1 MSVNGTADAEA
12 AGLRYSSD
20 EEPGISR
27 RKAGRG
33 FSYRTER
40 GGAVSSERQL
50 TRIRALGIPPAWTA
64 VWICPD
70 ARGHLQATGR
80 DARGRKQYLYHAD
93 WRALRDCSKF
103 DRMEEFGSRLPRVRD
118 RIESDLA
125 LPGLQ
130 RERVLAAVVR
140 LVDETLIRVGSE
152 EYRRTN
158 GSYGATTMRA
168 QHARVDGHHLTV
180 EFKGKS
186 GKLQHAEVDDR
197 QLART
202 MQKLDDLPGRE
213 LFEYLDDDGERRPV
227 RSDDVNGYLGDI
239 SGAEM
244 HRQGLPHL
252 GRERTLRARA
262 QRPRSTRLAHGR
274 EAVDR
279 RGDPRRRDGPRQ
291 HAGRVPRVLRAPA
304 DPGGLRRRRPP
315 ARRDPSSEG
324 PRSLG
329 IGSAQVP
336 ARELMTTRRRPPARW
351 STGGRR
357 ARETS
362 GSRAAAASTSVSII
376 SSATVTVSI

>member
-1 MSVNGTADAEA
+1 MSATGTADAEA

-40 GGAVSSERQL
+40 GGAVKGERQL

-80 DARGRKQYLYHAD
+80 DARGRKQYLYHAE
-93 WRALRDCSKF
+93 WRALRDSSKF

-158 GSYGATTMRA
+158 GSYGATTMRS
-168 QHARVDGHHLTV
+168 QHARVDGHHITV

-197 QLART
+197 RLART

-213 LFEYLDDDGERRPV
+213 LFEYLDDDRERRPV
-227 RSDDVNGYLGDI
+227 RSDDVNGYLGEI
-239 SGAEM
+239 SGAEITVKDFRTWGASALCM
-244 HRQGLPHL
+244 RALNDLEPPASPTAAKRSITGAIRDVATALGNTPAVCRASYVHPQILVAFASGDLPPAATRRLKGLDRWESAL
-252 GRERTLRARA
+252 LRFLRA
-262 QRPRSTRLAHGR
+262 
-274 EAVDR
+274 
-279 RGDPRRRDGPRQ
+279 
-291 HAGRVPRVLRAPA
+291 
-304 DPGGLRRRRPP
+304 
-315 ARRDPSSEG
+315 
-324 PRSLG
+324 
-329 IGSAQVP
+329 GS
-336 ARELMTTRRRPPARW
+336 
-351 STGGRR
+351 
-357 ARETS
+357 
-362 GSRAAAASTSVSII
+362 
-376 SSATVTVSI
+376 